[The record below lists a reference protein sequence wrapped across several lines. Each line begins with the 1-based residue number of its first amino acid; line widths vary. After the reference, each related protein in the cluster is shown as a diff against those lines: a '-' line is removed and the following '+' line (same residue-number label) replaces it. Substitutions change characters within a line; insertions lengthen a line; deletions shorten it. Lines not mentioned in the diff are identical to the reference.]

1 MFLNGTSNGEA
12 VLFVISS
19 EVEKSYQME
28 FRDLK
33 QQYRVLREEM
43 DRAILDAVAS
53 GAYIMGP
60 QVKELE
66 KQLAEYVGVKH
77 CLTCANG
84 TDALTLALKAWG
96 IGPGDAVFVPDF
108 TFFSSAEVVSLEG
121 ATPVFVDVH
130 EETFNMDA
138 EDLDR
143 AIKQVLAEGR
153 LHPRVIVAVD
163 LFGLPAD
170 YQAIR
175 AIADKY
181 GLLILEDGA
190 QGFGG
195 SIRRFP
201 DKPGMTEDVMAGP
214 DRPSHRACSFGD
226 ISTTSFFPAKP
237 VGCYGDGG
245 AVFTDNDEWAALIES
260 YRVHGKGQFKY
271 DNVRIGLNS
280 RLDTVQ
286 AAVLQVKLKAFAD
299 YELDAVNKAAELYT
313 QYLCHSERS
322 EESLVATPLIPAG
335 YRSSWAQYTIRLK
348 DRTQRDGLQAH
359 LKSLGIPSMVYYPKP
374 MHLQTAFADSFAA
387 LGMTEACHSEEAES
401 RRRNLCPVAT
411 SLCDRVLSLPMHPY
425 LTEEQIAS
433 VCGAIRDYLR

>member
-1 MFLNGTSNGEA
+1 M
-12 VLFVISS
+12 
-19 EVEKSYQME
+19 Q

-33 QQYRVLREEM
+33 KQYQVLKEDM
-43 DRAILDAVAS
+43 DKAILDAVAS

-108 TFFSSAEVVSLEG
+108 TFFSSAEVVPLEG
-121 ATPVFVDVH
+121 AEPVFVDVC
-130 EETFNMDA
+130 EETFNLDA
-138 EDLDR
+138 ADLER
-143 AIKQVLAEGR
+143 AVKEVLADGR
-153 LHPRVIVAVD
+153 LRPRVVVAVD

-170 YQAIR
+170 YKAIR
-175 AIADKY
+175 AVADKY

-195 SIRRFP
+195 TI
-201 DKPGMTEDVMAGP
+201 DGK
-214 DRPSHRACSFGD
+214 RACSFGD
-226 ISTTSFFPAKP
+226 IATTSFFPAKP

-245 AVFTDNDEWAALIES
+245 AVFTDNDDWAALIES

-271 DNVRIGLNS
+271 DNVRIGMNS

-286 AAVLQVKLKAFAD
+286 AAVLQVKLKAFD
-299 YELDAVNKAAELYT
+299 EYELADINLAALQYT
-313 QYLCHSERS
+313 KRLSDI
-322 EESLVATPLIPAG
+322 VATPVIPEG
-335 YRSSWAQYTIRLK
+335 FLSSWAQYTIRLRDK
-348 DRTQRDGLQAH
+348 AQRDALQAA
-359 LKSLGIPSMVYYPKP
+359 LKAEGIPSMVYYPKP
-374 MHLQTAFADSFAA
+374 MHLQTAFAKTPDQVGGDAGTVIPG
-387 LGMTEACHSEEAES
+387 LTG
-401 RRRNLCPVAT
+401 NLCPVAT

-425 LTEEQIAS
+425 LITEQIDM
-433 VCGAIRDYLR
+433 VCDVIRKSL

>member
-1 MFLNGTSNGEA
+1 
-12 VLFVISS
+12 
-19 EVEKSYQME
+19 ME

-43 DRAILDAVAS
+43 DRVVLDTIAS

-121 ATPVFVDVH
+121 ATPVFVDVC
-130 EETFNMDA
+130 EETFNIDTK
-138 EDLDR
+138 DLER
-143 AIKQVLAEGR
+143 AVTEVLAVGR
-153 LHPRVIVAVD
+153 LRPRVVVAVD
-163 LFGLPAD
+163 LFGQPAD
-170 YQAIR
+170 YAAVR
-175 AIADKY
+175 ALSDRY
-181 GLLILEDGA
+181 GLLVLEDGA

-195 SIRRFP
+195 TIGA
-201 DKPGMTEDVMAGP
+201 KL
-214 DRPSHRACSFGD
+214 ACSFGD

-237 VGCYGDGG
+237 LGCYGDGG

-280 RLDTVQ
+280 RLDTLQ
-286 AAVLQVKLKAFAD
+286 AAILQVKLKAFAD
-299 YELDAVNKAAELYT
+299 YELDAVNCAAALY
-313 QYLCHSERS
+313 SEK
-322 EESLVATPLIPAG
+322 LLGLATPVILKG
-335 YRSSWAQYTIRLK
+335 FRSSWAQYTIRFA
-348 DRTQRDGLQAH
+348 DRAQRDTVQAA
-359 LKSLGIPSMVYYPKP
+359 LKAAGIPAMVYYPKP
-374 MHLQTAFADSFAA
+374 MHLQTAFAGFPV
-387 LGMTEACHSEEAES
+387 
-401 RRRNLCPVAT
+401 RPCPVAT
-411 SLCDRVLSLPMHPY
+411 SLCERVLSLPMHPY
-425 LTEEQIAS
+425 ITNEEIDS
-433 VCGAIRDYLR
+433 VCRVIRQVL